1 MIRFTMP
8 SSSLCREEQIA
19 DLKSQ
24 FNDFM
29 NSDAL
34 SDICRL
40 LGTDAYSIAEKY
52 NPRKASKRI
61 MEVQYA
67 HTYSSLESLR
77 YDLYPLFRELG
88 FIDINEP
95 ASRGYTRIVVLG
107 GSLNACFLRAYAA
120 ADYLTEDVISADAIS
135 CYRPISPVERSSSS
149 FESVFDTEFGVMSDA
164 MVSAF
169 GLDGVN
175 YTDDFVSDRNL
186 NGISCIRSFD
196 ESASGCMHSIF
207 GAPSLEP
214 GIRRADTFDSLNF
227 YLKKQALTDSERLL
241 FVTNNVYCNRQFLQL
256 ASEFISSDEI
266 LDFDII
272 GCSKGDK
279 ITSADTYNVPLY
291 VSELTGIIDWIKR
304 FTGKF

>member
-19 DLKSQ
+19 NLKSQ

-40 LGTDAYSIAEKY
+40 LGTDAYSIAEKI
-52 NPRKASKRI
+52 NPRKVSNRI
-61 MEVQYA
+61 IEVQLA
-67 HTYSSLESLR
+67 HTDSSLESLR

-88 FIDINEP
+88 FLDINEP
-95 ASRGYTRIVVLG
+95 VSNGHTRIVVLG

-120 ADYLTEDVISADAIS
+120 ADYLTDNVISADAIS
-135 CYRPISPVERSSSS
+135 CYRPINPVERSSSS

-164 MVSAF
+164 MSSAF
-169 GLDGVN
+169 GLDGIN

-186 NGISCIRSFD
+186 NGISCIRTFD
-196 ESASGCMHSIF
+196 KSASGCMHKNF
-207 GAPSLEP
+207 AAPSLEP
-214 GIRRADTFDSLNF
+214 DIRRADTFDSIDF

-256 ASEFISSDEI
+256 AFGFISLDEI
-266 LDFDII
+266 FDFDII

-279 ITSADTYNVPLY
+279 IASADAYNVPLY
-291 VSELTGIIDWIKR
+291 VSELTGTIDWIKR
-304 FTGKF
+304 FCSEL

>member
-1 MIRFTMP
+1 
-8 SSSLCREEQIA
+8 
-19 DLKSQ
+19 
-24 FNDFM
+24 
-29 NSDAL
+29 
-34 SDICRL
+34 
-40 LGTDAYSIAEKY
+40 
-52 NPRKASKRI
+52 
-61 MEVQYA
+61 
-67 HTYSSLESLR
+67 
-77 YDLYPLFRELG
+77 
-88 FIDINEP
+88 
-95 ASRGYTRIVVLG
+95 
-107 GSLNACFLRAYAA
+107 
-120 ADYLTEDVISADAIS
+120 
-135 CYRPISPVERSSSS
+135 
-149 FESVFDTEFGVMSDA
+149 
-164 MVSAF
+164 
-169 GLDGVN
+169 
-175 YTDDFVSDRNL
+175 
-186 NGISCIRSFD
+186 
-196 ESASGCMHSIF
+196 MHSIF